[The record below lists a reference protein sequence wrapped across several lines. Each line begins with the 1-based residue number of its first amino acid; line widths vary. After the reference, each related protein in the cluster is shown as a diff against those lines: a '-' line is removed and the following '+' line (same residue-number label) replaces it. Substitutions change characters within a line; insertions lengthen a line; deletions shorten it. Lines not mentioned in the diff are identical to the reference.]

1 MHPAV
6 LRPRDC
12 MLLAFLW
19 TWATSSAAADGFQV
33 VFEAYPSDVLAS
45 KQVYQRHVVA
55 SGTAV
60 ENVPFYLIVPKLQ
73 RWVPGQAVRV
83 AFNGGNQDLYQ
94 KISAVANRWT
104 TEAGLNLRF
113 SFTDAAGNYRTWT
126 TDDAGYVAEVRIAFY
141 TDARGGNWSHV
152 GTDSINAN
160 LVGGAPGQASMNL
173 GGFDRQLP
181 FGWEATALHEFGH
194 ALGFEHEH
202 QSPAGGC
209 DFRFD
214 DDAGYAPTTDTQGWY
229 APDSAGRK
237 PGLYTYLG
245 GYANRWPR
253 EKVDANL
260 KALTVSSA
268 YLMGAFDKESI
279 MKYQFPALFFSAG
292 EQSPCYTPMDNRKL
306 SPGDIAGARSAYPI
320 DPGLAAVEIAERR
333 ATLTQLRDAPRSSTG
348 LKAHAA
354 TQLKAMGF

>member
-1 MHPAV
+1 MRPV
-6 LRPRDC
+6 DLRLRAC
-12 MLLAFLW
+12 VWLAFLW
-19 TWATSSAAADGFQV
+19 TCAAPSAAADGPQFI
-33 VFEAYPSDVLAS
+33 FEAYPSDVLAS
-45 KQVYQRHVVA
+45 KQVYQQHLAA
-55 SGTAV
+55 SGAAV
-60 ENVPFYLIVPKLQ
+60 QNVPFYLIVPKLQ
-73 RWVPGQAVRV
+73 RWVPGQTVRV

-94 KISAVANRWT
+94 KISAVANRWI
-104 TEAGLNLRF
+104 TEGGVNLRF
-113 SFTDAAGNYRTWT
+113 SFTDAAGKYRSWT
-126 TDDAGYVAEVRIAFY
+126 VDDAVYAAEIRIAFY

-214 DDAGYAPTTDTQGWY
+214 DDPGYVPTTDVQGWY
-229 APDSAGRK
+229 TPDSAGRR

-279 MKYQFPALFFSAG
+279 MKYQFPAFFFRAG
-292 EQSPCYTPMDNRKL
+292 EQSTCYTPIDNRKL
-306 SPGDIAGARSAYPI
+306 SPGDVLGARSAYPT
-320 DPGLAAVEIAERR
+320 DVGLAAMQIAERR
-333 ATLTQLRDAPRSSTG
+333 ATLTQLRDAPHSSAD
-348 LKAHAA
+348 LKTHAA
-354 TQLKAMGF
+354 TQLKALDF